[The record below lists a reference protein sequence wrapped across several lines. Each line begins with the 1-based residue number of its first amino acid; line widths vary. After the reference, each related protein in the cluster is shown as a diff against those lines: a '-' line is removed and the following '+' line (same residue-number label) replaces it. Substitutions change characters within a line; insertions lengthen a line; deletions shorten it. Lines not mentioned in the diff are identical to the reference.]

1 MNPITCATTTS
12 TQTPGITTDIPTTTR
27 ISNNSTTNSINVSR
41 STTGMPPRISTS
53 TTANVTTT
61 KIDNNATTT
70 VPGINEPHQIFKLK
84 INLFD
89 FIDKIMYITI
99 TTYENVSRSSV
110 CIHVSCNW
118 MPK

>member
-70 VPGINEPHQIFKLK
+70 VPGINQICNLE
-84 INLFD
+84 INLFEI
-89 FIDKIMYITI
+89 IDKIMYILI

>member
-12 TQTPGITTDIPTTTR
+12 TQAPGITTDSPTTKR
-27 ISNNSTTNSINVSR
+27 ISNNITTNSINVSR
-41 STTGMPPRISTS
+41 STTGIRISTS

-70 VPGINEPHQIFKLK
+70 VPGINQIFNLE
-84 INLFD
+84 INF
-89 FIDKIMYITI
+89 FSSFEIIDKIMYILI

>member
-1 MNPITCATTTS
+1 MNPITCASTTS
-12 TQTPGITTDIPTTTR
+12 TQAPGITTDIPTTT
-27 ISNNSTTNSINVSR
+27 
-41 STTGMPPRISTS
+41 PPRISTS

-61 KIDNNATTT
+61 QIANNATTT
-70 VPGINEPHQIFKLK
+70 VPGINEPHQIFNLK
-84 INLFD
+84 INLFEI
-89 FIDKIMYITI
+89 IDKIMYILI